1 MARDIGEIDK
11 KLKVEK
17 RIQETDVKFYDA
29 RKAPFKIYGLCD
41 ATGSAPF
48 RRLPFELAENVNYQ
62 VSVLAGNTSG
72 GRVRF
77 RTNSEYVAIRAIM
90 PDVTHFPHMTLTGS
104 SGFDLYINKDGKS
117 VYHRSFTPPI
127 DMTTGYEG
135 ITHFG
140 SREERD
146 IIINFPLYNN
156 LSELHIGV
164 EKTSSVSEG
173 DKYRYETPI
182 LFYGSSIT
190 QGGCASRPGNSYQAI
205 ISRRFDTDIIN
216 FGFSSGGCGEENIM
230 EYMAQLD
237 FSIFVMDYDYNA
249 PSVEHLAETHPRA
262 YNIIRK
268 HKPDVPIIFMT
279 KPDIELHNPSDLAR
293 RNIVFATYTKAL
305 KNNDKNVYFI
315 DGYSLFG
322 GAGRDSCTVDGAHPN
337 DLGFWRMADAVGS
350 VIEQILVKY

>member
-1 MARDIGEIDK
+1 MAKDIGEIDK

-17 RIQETDVKFYDA
+17 RIQETDVKFYDS
-29 RKAPFKIYGLCD
+29 RQKPFRIYGLCEPTD
-41 ATGSAPF
+41 DGPF
-48 RRLPFELAENVNYQ
+48 KRLPFELADNVNYQ

-72 GRVRF
+72 GRIRF

-104 SGFDLYINKDGKS
+104 SGFDVYINKDGKS
-117 VYHRSFTPPI
+117 LYHRSLTPPI
-127 DMTTGYEG
+127 DMTNGYEG
-135 ITHFG
+135 LTHFG
-140 SREERD
+140 SHEERD

-156 LSELHIGV
+156 LTKLYIGI
-164 EKTSSVSEG
+164 EETATLSEG
-173 DKYRYETPI
+173 DDYRYEKPI

-205 ISRRFDTDIIN
+205 ISRRFDIDILN

-230 EYMAQLD
+230 EYMSQLD
-237 FSIFVMDYDYNA
+237 FSIFVMDYDYNS
-249 PSVEHLAETHPRA
+249 PNIEHLAETHPRA

-268 HKPDVPIIFMT
+268 HKPEVPIIFMT
-279 KPDIELHNPSDLAR
+279 KPDLDLQNKDDLAR
-293 RNIVFATYTKAL
+293 RDIIFKTYSNAQ
-305 KNNDKNVYFI
+305 KNGDKNVYFI

-322 GAGRDSCTVDGAHPN
+322 GEGRDSCTVDGAHPN

-350 VIEQILVKY
+350 VIEQILVK